1 MAVKLIDLQLIY
13 GVAGAREKF
22 EDLAS
27 QLVTGEQPR
36 ADKVRIVQGDGGIDV
51 HVGELTDPFG
61 IDVFQCKFFPQ
72 RLGDI
77 QKGQIRESF
86 KTCRDST
93 DFRTKRWT
101 LCLPVDLSVDE
112 KSWFEHWRSK
122 QAASGIVIEDV
133 WGATKLEGLLYQAK
147 NRGLRE
153 SFFKEEHLT
162 QIRETHGMVQNLVNR
177 TEDDEQQAKRAA
189 ELSRQADYVKEF
201 VDAHRDYYRPAV
213 DQAAASC
220 KPPEIP
226 PSHWEVVIRPSWIPE
241 QPRVDTLNAC
251 WSVVNNARVRSNG
264 WEYPDIRMDRQNEAD
279 WVGATHTSGLY
290 VESWRFSQ
298 SGVFVHAFPIW
309 DDISMRGPKLDHWRW
324 ILPKGFVPER
334 FLDLDYA
341 LRMFTHIFRFAS
353 KLAEAAFDPEDET
366 IEVTIRLLGTRDR
379 VLITWDDP
387 RRLMECCRA
396 TASYLENT
404 WNCTRAE
411 LLSAPDRLAI
421 KAAVWFFER
430 FNWDNVSCEGLARI
444 QQARFAQH

>member
-1 MAVKLIDLQLIY
+1 MAVKLINLQLID

-27 QLVTGEQPR
+27 QLVKGEQPR

-112 KSWFEHWRSK
+112 KSWSEHWRSK

-147 NRGLRE
+147 NGGLRE

-162 QIRETHGMVQNLVNR
+162 QIRETHGMVQDLVKR
-177 TEDDEQQAKRAA
+177 TDEDEQQAKQAA
-189 ELSRQADYVKEF
+189 ELSRQAGYVKEF
-201 VDAHRDYYRPAV
+201 VEAHRDYYRPAV

-251 WSVVNNARVRSNG
+251 WSVVNNARVRSG
-264 WEYPDIRMDRQNEAD
+264 PTD
-279 WVGATHTSGLY
+279 GSTPTSGWTVRTRQTRLAQRTLRACTLR
-290 VESWRFSQ
+290 VGDSSQ
-298 SGVFVHAFPIW
+298 AGVFVHAFPIW
-309 DDISMRGPKLDHWRW
+309 DDISMLGP
-324 ILPKGFVPER
+324 
-334 FLDLDYA
+334 
-341 LRMFTHIFRFAS
+341 
-353 KLAEAAFDPEDET
+353 
-366 IEVTIRLLGTRDR
+366 
-379 VLITWDDP
+379 
-387 RRLMECCRA
+387 
-396 TASYLENT
+396 
-404 WNCTRAE
+404 
-411 LLSAPDRLAI
+411 
-421 KAAVWFFER
+421 
-430 FNWDNVSCEGLARI
+430 
-444 QQARFAQH
+444 